1 MGIHES
7 TRAGSAATGSAA
19 KRPRQ
24 QQLGTADASRIIS
37 ADKGV
42 KNDEGGVVTM
52 KDDTGAK
59 YWGSEEK
66 RAARWAEISM
76 KAESEKVVYPDVED
90 GLDYA
95 PPLKTLPPQ
104 WRVFGRPTIA
114 LPDKEQQHEH
124 QRHHQD
130 VADHAGPLRAAR
142 SATGHGGGNSS
153 VGRDVCRISTVTAR
167 TTPSVTS
174 VLVNTLSPLVSGR
187 GPGKGGIAKV
197 PLLAPCG

>member
-1 MGIHES
+1 MGIHGS
-7 TRAGSAATGSAA
+7 TRAGSAATGS
-19 KRPRQ
+19 
-24 QQLGTADASRIIS
+24 TADASRIIS

-130 VADHAGPLRAAR
+130 VADHAGPLR
-142 SATGHGGGNSS
+142 
-153 VGRDVCRISTVTAR
+153 
-167 TTPSVTS
+167 TS
-174 VLVNTLSPLVSGR
+174 HHL
-187 GPGKGGIAKV
+187 
-197 PLLAPCG
+197 

>member
-24 QQLGTADASRIIS
+24 QQLGTADASRIT
-37 ADKGV
+37 V
-42 KNDEGGVVTM
+42 KDGVVTM

-66 RAARWAEISM
+66 RAARWTERTM

-95 PPLKTLPPQ
+95 PPLKTLPPH
-104 WRVFGRPTIA
+104 WRVFGRPTSA
-114 LPDKEQQHEH
+114 WPDTEQQHDH

-130 VADHAGPLRAAR
+130 VADHAGPLR
-142 SATGHGGGNSS
+142 
-153 VGRDVCRISTVTAR
+153 
-167 TTPSVTS
+167 TS
-174 VLVNTLSPLVSGR
+174 HHL
-187 GPGKGGIAKV
+187 
-197 PLLAPCG
+197 

>member
-66 RAARWAEISM
+66 RAARWAERSM

-95 PPLKTLPPQ
+95 PPLLFA

-114 LPDKEQQHEH
+114 LPDKELQHEH

-130 VADHAGPLRAAR
+130 VADHAGPLR
-142 SATGHGGGNSS
+142 TCHH
-153 VGRDVCRISTVTAR
+153 
-167 TTPSVTS
+167 
-174 VLVNTLSPLVSGR
+174 L
-187 GPGKGGIAKV
+187 
-197 PLLAPCG
+197 